1 MPRLFEDISNGAH
14 KGTLVQYGKAGQS
27 PELSSV
33 RGIGHINGEA
43 ARRRMEQLMSNQL
56 RSGNGASGVVL
67 LCATSFAGYMIARV
81 RIHKKRPPALVWS
94 IAARYCAPA
103 QL

>member
-1 MPRLFEDISNGAH
+1 MHRVFEGISKGAH

-56 RSGNGASGVVL
+56 RSGNGASGGVL
-67 LCATSFAGYMIARV
+67 RNIICRLHDGTPPHSQEKATSLDV
-81 RIHKKRPPALVWS
+81 R
-94 IAARYCAPA
+94 
-103 QL
+103 